1 MGEGGACIANVT
13 ALRPAV
19 TVLLLCYRDAAYI
32 RAALAGAFAQTVPCE
47 IIVSNDSSDDG
58 TYEIAREVAAAYRG
72 IHDVSVRRTARNLG
86 VAAHFNDAMALAR
99 GDIVVMMAGDD
110 IAYPERVA
118 TILRA
123 FEEAPEAMVL
133 GSDFDCIDA
142 DGQRIDIRFRRR
154 PERYELDYYVRIG
167 RLIGLLG
174 ATLAFRRE
182 VYDRFGPLLGPI
194 EDNALSLRGALL
206 GQSLCLRQPL
216 LQYRRHPGSVSGCVF
231 ARDEAPEVAVRRRYE
246 RTVRFYRGTADDL
259 EHCMG
264 QMPELRGR
272 ALRDARNV
280 LAMYRIEADAR
291 EAILQ
296 ERRRHWLGPVLR
308 GLLQPGLRRK
318 SAERALKLLLPRRW
332 FGLHHA

>member
-1 MGEGGACIANVT
+1 MGEGAVSSTPT
-13 ALRPAV
+13 AAARPAV
-19 TVLLLCYRDAAYI
+19 SVLLLCYRDAAYI
-32 RAALAGAFAQTVPCE
+32 RAALAGAFAQTVPCQ
-47 IIVSNDSSDDG
+47 IVVSNDCSDDG
-58 TYEIAREVAAAYRG
+58 TYEIARDIVAEYHG
-72 IHDVSVRRTARNLG
+72 IHEVSVRCTPRNLG
-86 VAAHFNDAMALAR
+86 VAAHLNDAMALVR
-99 GDIVVMMAGDD
+99 GEVVVMMAGDD

-123 FEEAPEAMVL
+123 FEDVPEAMVL
-133 GSDFDCIDA
+133 GSDFDGIDA
-142 DGQRIDIRFRRR
+142 DGQPMNIGFRRR

-182 VYDRFGPLLGPI
+182 VYDRFGPLRGPI

-216 LQYRRHPGSVSGCVF
+216 LQYRRHRGSVSGCVYARHE
-231 ARDEAPEVAVRRRYE
+231 ARDVAVRRRYE
-246 RTVRFYRGTADDL
+246 RTMLFYRGTADDL
-259 EHCMG
+259 EHCLR
-264 QMPELRGR
+264 QMPELRG
-272 ALRDARNV
+272 APLRQARNI

-296 ERRRHWLGPVLR
+296 RTRRHWLRPVLR

-318 SAERALKLLLPRRW
+318 SAERALKLFLPRRW
-332 FGLHHA
+332 FGLSPA